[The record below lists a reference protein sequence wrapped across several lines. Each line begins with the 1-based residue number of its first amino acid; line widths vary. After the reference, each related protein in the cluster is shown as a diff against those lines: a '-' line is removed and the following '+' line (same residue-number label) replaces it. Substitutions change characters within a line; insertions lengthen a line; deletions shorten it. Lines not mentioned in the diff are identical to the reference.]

1 MDNSRIIN
9 SAHNPMFEAAAHR
22 DSDIQTTSLWNDFL
36 SLVKIGIV
44 NSNLITAFTGIWL
57 ALYFTNQT
65 FIESIDK
72 VLLGMFGNALVIA
85 GGCVLNNYID
95 RDIDHVMERT
105 KTRPTVTGTIGI
117 TKVLILGIS
126 SSLIGLLLLLLASIP
141 TAIYGFIGLFTY
153 VVLYTLWTKRR
164 HPINTVVG
172 SISGAA
178 PPLIGW
184 AAIDPNL
191 SVEAWILFLIMFIW
205 QPPHFYALAMKKCEE
220 YRKAGVPMLPVV
232 RGFAETKKHIIAF
245 VACLIPLPF
254 FLTSLGPV
262 FLIVSLLLSV
272 GWLVLGIY
280 GYFMKDDLKWAKWMF
295 IYSLNYL
302 TIIFVLMVIVTI

>member
-9 SAHNPMFEAAAHR
+9 STHNPMFEAAHIE
-22 DSDIQTTSLWNDFL
+22 SDIQTTSLWNDFL
-36 SLVKIGIV
+36 SLIKIGIV

-65 FIESIDK
+65 FIDSIDK

-117 TKVLILGIS
+117 TKVLILGLS
-126 SSLIGLLLLLLASIP
+126 SSLIGLLLLLMASIP
-141 TAIYGFIGLFTY
+141 AAIFGFIGLFTY

-191 SVEAWILFLIMFIW
+191 SIEAWILFLIMFIW

-232 RGFAETKKHIIAF
+232 RGFTVTKKHIVAF

-254 FLTSLGPV
+254 FLTTLGPV
-262 FLIVSLLLSV
+262 FLTVSLLLSV
-272 GWLVLGIY
+272 GWLVLGVY

>member
-1 MDNSRIIN
+1 MDNSRII
-9 SAHNPMFEAAAHR
+9 SGTASPMFEAASHR
-22 DSDIQTTSLWNDFL
+22 EGEVQTTSLWNDLL

-44 NSNLITAFTGIWL
+44 NSNLITAFAGIWL

-72 VLLGMFGNALVIA
+72 VLLGMFGNALIIA
-85 GGCVLNNYID
+85 GGCILNNYID
-95 RDIDHVMERT
+95 RDIDHIMERT
-105 KTRPTVTGTIGI
+105 KSRPTVTGSIGL
-117 TKVLILGIS
+117 TKILTLGCS
-126 SSLIGLLLLLLASIP
+126 SSLIGLLLLLLASVQA
-141 TAIYGFIGLFTY
+141 AIFGFIGLFTY
-153 VVLYTLWTKRR
+153 VVLYTLWSKRR

-184 AAIDPNL
+184 AAVDPNL
-191 SVEAWILFLIMFIW
+191 SIEAWMLFLIMFIW

-220 YRKAGVPMLPVV
+220 YRKAGIPMLPVV
-232 RGFAETKKHIIAF
+232 KGFEVTKKHTVAF

-254 FLTSLGPV
+254 FLLSLGPV
-262 FLIVSLLLSV
+262 FFTVSLLLSI
-272 GWLVLGIY
+272 GWFALGVY
-280 GYFMKDDLKWAKWMF
+280 GFRMKDNLKWAKWMF
-295 IYSLNYL
+295 IYSLNYM

>member
-1 MDNSRIIN
+1 MDNSRIMN
-9 SAHNPMFEAAAHR
+9 RTANPMFEAA
-22 DSDIQTTSLWNDFL
+22 SLNESKSKTNSIWNDLL

-57 ALYFTNQT
+57 ALYFTNQS
-65 FIESIDK
+65 FIVNIDK

-85 GGCVLNNYID
+85 GGCVLNNFID
-95 RDIDHVMERT
+95 RDIDHIMERT
-105 KTRPTVTGTIGI
+105 KTRPTVTGTISL
-117 TKVLILGIS
+117 TKVLLLGCS
-126 SSLIGLLLLLLASIP
+126 ASLIGLVLLFMASP
-141 TAIYGFIGLFTY
+141 QAALFGFIGLFTY
-153 VVLYTLWTKRR
+153 VVLYTLWSKRR

-220 YRKAGVPMLPVV
+220 YRKAGIPMLPVV
-232 RGFAETKKHIIAF
+232 KGFAETKKHIVAF
-245 VACLIPLPF
+245 VACLLPLPF
-254 FLTSLGPV
+254 FLMSLGPV
-262 FLIVSLLLSV
+262 FVFVSFLLSV
-272 GWLVLGIY
+272 GWFALGVY
-280 GYFMKDDLKWAKWMF
+280 GFFMKEDLKWSKWMF
-295 IYSLNYL
+295 VYSLNYL
-302 TIIFVLMVIVTI
+302 TIVFVLMVIVTI

>member
-9 SAHNPMFEAAAHR
+9 GPTSPVFETTTCTER
-22 DSDIQTTSLWNDFL
+22 DLQSTSLWNDFL

-57 ALYFTNQT
+57 ALYFTNQN
-65 FIESIDK
+65 FIDSIDK
-72 VLLGMFGNALVIA
+72 VLLGMLGNAFVIA

-95 RDIDHVMERT
+95 RDIDHIMERT
-105 KTRPTVTGTIGI
+105 KTRPTVTGSIS
-117 TKVLILGIS
+117 LIKIL
-126 SSLIGLLLLLLASIP
+126 LIGLAFSLLGLILLLCASIP
-141 TAIYGFIGLFTY
+141 AAVYGFLGLFTY

-164 HPINTVVG
+164 HPINTIVG
-172 SISGAA
+172 SFSGAA

-191 SVEAWILFLIMFIW
+191 SIEAIILFLIMFIW

-220 YRKAGVPMLPVV
+220 YRKAGIPMLPVV
-232 RGFAETKKHIIAF
+232 RGFAVTKKHIVVF
-245 VACLIPLPF
+245 VAALLPLPF
-254 FLTSLGPV
+254 FLASLGTV
-262 FLIVSLLLSV
+262 FLTVSILLSV
-272 GWLVLGIY
+272 GWFILGLY
-280 GYFMKDDLKWAKWMF
+280 GFIMKDDLKWAKWMF